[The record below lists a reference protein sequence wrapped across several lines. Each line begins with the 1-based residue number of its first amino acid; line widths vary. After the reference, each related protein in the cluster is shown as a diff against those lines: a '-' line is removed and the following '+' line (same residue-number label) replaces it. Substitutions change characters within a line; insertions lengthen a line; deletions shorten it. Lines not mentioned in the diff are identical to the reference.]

1 MSHDTN
7 QAKWERG
14 AAKLDDV
21 YQGIVPPIPQGYM
34 DFADIMTEDLFG
46 GIWSRDALDVRDRRL
61 VIMGVIAAIGGP
73 MTWKIQCKA
82 GLKRGDFT
90 EDQVRE
96 VLIQATPYV
105 GYPRAAEFTGVT
117 EEAIAECRREAEAEA
132 EDANTAT
139 PETNRKGET

>member
-1 MSHDTN
+1 MTHEVD
-7 QAKWERG
+7 QEKWARG
-14 AAKLDDV
+14 AAKLEDV
-21 YQGIVPPIPQGYM
+21 YQGVVPVVPQGFM

-46 GIWSRDALDVRDRRL
+46 AVWSRDALDVRDRRL

-73 MTWKIQCKA
+73 STWRIQCLA
-82 GLKRGDFT
+82 GLKRGDFD

-117 EEAIAECRREAEAEA
+117 EEAIAEYRKDLA
-132 EDANTAT
+132 EDDQ
-139 PETNRKGET
+139 